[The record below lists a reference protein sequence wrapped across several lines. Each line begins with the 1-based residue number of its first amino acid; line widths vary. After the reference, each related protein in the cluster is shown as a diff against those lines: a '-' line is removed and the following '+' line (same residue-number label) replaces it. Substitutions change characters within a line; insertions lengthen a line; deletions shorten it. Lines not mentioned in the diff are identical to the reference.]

1 MRKRNHE
8 IKIRLDDQEYARLNA
23 MVAKT
28 VFPREKFLVPLLA
41 GYQLKEEPGVETQ
54 ALIQQ
59 LRDVGHQLTM
69 LDINSKI
76 VEQKDVALLRKALYS
91 VWSADIEIMKA
102 FSPEKLKKKE
112 ARLQIRIRKNQKRS
126 PRKIEGVPG

>member
-8 IKIRLDDQEYARLNA
+8 IKIRLDDQEFARLNA

-28 VFPREKFLVPLLA
+28 VFPREKFLSLMLA

-69 LDINSKI
+69 LDINAKI
-76 VEQKDVALLRKALYS
+76 VEREDVALLRKALYS
-91 VWSADIEIMKA
+91 VWSADIEIMNA

-112 ARLQIRIRKNQKRS
+112 CIKNEK
-126 PRKIEGVPG
+126 